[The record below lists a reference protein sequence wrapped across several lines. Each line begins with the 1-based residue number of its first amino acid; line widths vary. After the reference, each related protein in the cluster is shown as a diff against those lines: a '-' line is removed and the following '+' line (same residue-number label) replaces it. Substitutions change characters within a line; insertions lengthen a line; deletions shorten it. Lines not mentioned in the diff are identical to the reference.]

1 MPAQA
6 DEAARKIIA
15 IAAAGAEQIIRLNIH
30 SLLVLL
36 DSLAETLP
44 FNKKPFAPVAGTAHR
59 AQRIARSGHLCRAN
73 VR

>member
-15 IAAAGAEQIIRLNIH
+15 RAAAGAEQIIRLNIH

-44 FNKKPFAPVAGTAHR
+44 L
-59 AQRIARSGHLCRAN
+59 QQ
-73 VR
+73 

>member
-15 IAAAGAEQIIRLNIH
+15 RAAAGTEQIIRLNIH

-44 FNKKPFAPVAGTAHR
+44 FNNKPFAPEAGATHSAP
-59 AQRIARSGHLCRAN
+59 RIAHSA
-73 VR
+73 

>member
-15 IAAAGAEQIIRLNIH
+15 KAAAGAEQIIRLNIH

-44 FNKKPFAPVAGTAHR
+44 INNKPFAAEAGTAHR
-59 AQRIARSGHLCRAN
+59 AQRTERSA
-73 VR
+73 